1 MRKIVLLL
9 CAALFALAAFAQ
21 PYPSKPIRMILA
33 FPPGGP
39 TDINARFFA
48 QKLGESMNQQI
59 IVDNKPG
66 AGGNIAAA
74 EAAKAP
80 ADGYTIFYNTS
91 AISIAPSL
99 YSKLNYDVLKD
110 YAPVAL
116 TATVPLVLVINPGL
130 PAKNV
135 QELVAYAKANPGKMN
150 YGSSGSGTITHLA
163 GALFATQMGLTMLH
177 IPYKGS
183 APALVDVAG
192 GQTQMMIDTINTV
205 LPYVKDNRLRALAI
219 AIPRRSGALPDVPTL
234 EEAAGL
240 PGFEMSAWQGIV
252 VPAATPKDIVARLN
266 AEINKAVQNAD
277 LRQRLAAQGAVPLGG
292 TSEHYAAYIRSE
304 LTRWTKVVKDSG
316 ARAD

>member
-1 MRKIVLLL
+1 MKR
-9 CAALFALAAFAQ
+9 LFALLAALVSASAFAQ
-21 PYPSKPIRMILA
+21 PYPSKPLRMILA

-39 TDINARFFA
+39 TDINARIFA
-48 QKLGESMNQQI
+48 QKLGESMNQQVV
-59 IVDNKPG
+59 VDNKPG

-74 EAAKAP
+74 EAAKSP

-99 YSKLNYDVLKD
+99 YSKLNYDVAKD
-110 YAPVAL
+110 FAPVAL
-116 TATVPLVLVINPGL
+116 TATVPLVLVVNPAI
-130 PAKNV
+130 PARSVK
-135 QELVAYAKANPGKMN
+135 ELVAFAKANPAKMN

-163 GALFATQMGLTMLH
+163 GALFATQMGLAMQH

-192 GQTQMMIDTINTV
+192 GQTQMMIDTINTI

-219 AIPRRSGALPDVPTL
+219 AIQRRSAALPEVPTL

-252 VPAATPKDIVARLN
+252 VPSATPREVIAKLN
-266 AEINKAVQNAD
+266 AEVNKAVQNAD
-277 LRQRLAAQGAVPLGG
+277 LRQRLATLGAEPLGG
-292 TSEHYAAYIRSE
+292 SSEQYAEYIRTE
-304 LTRWTKVVKDSG
+304 LTRWTKVVRDSG

>member
-48 QKLGESMNQQI
+48 QKLGESMSQQI

-163 GALFATQMGLTMLH
+163 GALFATQMGLTMQH

>member
-163 GALFATQMGLTMLH
+163 GALFATQMGLTMQH